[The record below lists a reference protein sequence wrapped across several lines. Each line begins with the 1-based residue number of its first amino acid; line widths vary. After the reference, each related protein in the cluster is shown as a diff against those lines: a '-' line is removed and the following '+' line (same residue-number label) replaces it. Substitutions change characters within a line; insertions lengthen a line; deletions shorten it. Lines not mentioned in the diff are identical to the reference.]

1 MINQSVDSLTGL
13 KKMAGAFFPYAEK
26 QLGFDQPVSII
37 FQSDADNAQ
46 NILGKT
52 AQYDP
57 DDMSVTLFTDRRH
70 PKDVLRSLSHE
81 LVHHAQNCR
90 GEFDSIE
97 DTSLGYA
104 QRDSHLRGMEEEAYK
119 LGNLIFRDWEDMF
132 KQKALQLQEGKLR
145 KTLRKGLKRMLNE
158 GAQRRSL
165 KEGPMPLYIP
175 GTKQVYAYG
184 GADDPEVVARRIA
197 GANKPQ
203 KPAYNIPTDEPLE
216 LPSLTAG
223 SGPVPASSYTDPKS
237 DAWKKG
243 PYGGKGRYITGP
255 NAEKELRNYLGDLA
269 QIKYATEFIDDWTP
283 FSDIKHP
290 SQIPRG
296 AGEAAA
302 TDLVLLPLA
311 LKGLGKA
318 YKAAPIATMAA
329 AGAGVP
335 YAINK
340 YMTSPGPHEQSDKM
354 LDDLYRY
361 EMDRIK
367 AAENAEAIKLQS
379 KRGAPMISR
388 DLDPSPGR
396 DVRSFNPDIP
406 GLSDEERLDRMRGWP
421 WRAMDDEDLID
432 EERYKNAPGQFI
444 KNPQTGKWH
453 FVPANDPN
461 WPHIGGSAARPVAR
475 GASFEFSDP
484 RTPRTLTKRELQAI
498 RAGRLDPAKLPAGI
512 EYGPGRRPATLR
524 KQQPI
529 PVKRKRR
536 RVT

>member
-1 MINQSVDSLTGL
+1 MPCNMINQSVDSLTGL

-46 NILGKT
+46 NMLGKT

-57 DDMSVTLFTDRRH
+57 DGMSVTLFTDGRH

-90 GEFDSIE
+90 GEFDSIG

-104 QRDSHLRGMEEEAYK
+104 QRDGHLRGMEEEAYK

-132 KQKALQLQEGKLR
+132 KQKAVQLQEGKLR
-145 KTLRKGLKRMLNE
+145 KTLRKGLGKLLKE
-158 GAQRRSL
+158 GGRRRSL
-165 KEGPMPLYIP
+165 KEAPVPLYIP
-175 GTKQVYAYG
+175 GTKEVPENIYAYG

-203 KPAYNIPTDEPLE
+203 YIAYDTHASKPFE
-216 LPSLTAG
+216 LPSLTAA
-223 SGPVPASSYTDPKS
+223 SGPVPVSSYTDPES

-255 NAEKELRNYLGDLA
+255 NASEELKQYLEDVKDIQVG
-269 QIKYATEFIDDWTP
+269 QEFIDDWT
-283 FSDIKHP
+283 FSSWKHP
-290 SQIPRG
+290 SQIPKG
-296 AGEAAA
+296 MAAA
-302 TDLVLLPLA
+302 AAEDLA
-311 LKGLGKA
+311 LGRIGRHVAGPLLSKV
-318 YKAAPIATMAA
+318 YKAAPRATMVA

-361 EMDRIK
+361 EMDQIK
-367 AAENAEAIKLQS
+367 TAENAEAIKLQS
-379 KRGAPMISR
+379 KRGKPMISR

-406 GLSDEERLDRMRGWP
+406 GLSDEERLDRLRGWS
-421 WRAMDDEDLID
+421 WRAVPDEDLID
-432 EERYKNAPGQFI
+432 EERYKNAPGRFI
-444 KNPQTGKWH
+444 KNPHTGKWH

-461 WPHIGGSAARPVAR
+461 WPHIGEPAARPR
-475 GASFEFSDP
+475 DSRF
-484 RTPRTLTKRELQAI
+484 TKDELQAI
-498 RAGRLDPAKLPAGI
+498 RAAGLDPAKLPAGI

-529 PVKRKRR
+529 PIKRKRR